1 MYRNGE
7 QDPELDEFSYE
18 PLYNLYNNEHHKIG
32 IQELIQRDKGLQD
45 NFIWKVLADGEQ
57 IPLEE
62 GDWIKIGK
70 VKMKFKEI
78 VSSPSPNRGS
88 TVINSD
94 RDETE
99 RMDITSPQMETVKTH
114 PEGQCRICFEN
125 SDTI

>member
-1 MYRNGE
+1 
-7 QDPELDEFSYE
+7 
-18 PLYNLYNNEHHKIG
+18 
-32 IQELIQRDKGLQD
+32 
-45 NFIWKVLADGEQ
+45 
-57 IPLEE
+57 
-62 GDWIKIGK
+62 
-70 VKMKFKEI
+70 MKFKEI